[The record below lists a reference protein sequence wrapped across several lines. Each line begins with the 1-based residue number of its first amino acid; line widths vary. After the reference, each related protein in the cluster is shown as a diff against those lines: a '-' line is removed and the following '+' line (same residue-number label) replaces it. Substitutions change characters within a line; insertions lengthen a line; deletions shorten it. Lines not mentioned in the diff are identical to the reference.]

1 MERAKKIAAEAFE
14 SEQNDKPNAQGF
26 RPSDYMRARRPAL
39 FSDSK
44 IYRQPQLSRP
54 VFDHLLKTI
63 TSRKQEVDFEFFC
76 RRLAEKEICPRL
88 LPQTGPTGGGDSK
101 VDSETYPVSDEISMR
116 WYEGLAENGRAQE
129 RWAFAFSAKE
139 KWRSKV
145 QDDVRKIARTRRGYK
160 LIYFITNQA
169 VKDKVRAE
177 VEDSLHKKHRIRV
190 RILDRTWVMKCIFEN
205 DRMAIATESFH
216 INGYERTQKI
226 SGPRDTKRRQSLDQ
240 LEKEIED
247 PERYRGVEYQL
258 VEECLRAALLAR
270 GMELPRVEVE
280 GRFSRAEKIA
290 LKLGHRQQQLRVA
303 YARAWTAFWWFDDFE
318 ELTELYAK
326 VEEFAVGSDQSN
338 DLGLLA
344 NIWSLLASCVRIH
357 GVNPAVAHFDS
368 RTDTLRA
375 ELERLAADRQRLNNS
390 LWART
395 KLLLV
400 DLQRTIADQKDSS
413 ALLAELRSL
422 LSETEHLISYPIEV
436 VANIVE
442 ELGDAFGSS
451 PEYDD
456 LLETIADIMRHRTS
470 DGEAGR
476 MLLARAHQKLRNGK
490 KYDAI
495 RYYGRAQQM
504 LAKREYLLEL
514 IAALVGGSLAY
525 ESVGLLWAA
534 RANVLSAANQALSEY
549 YEHGEILPQVL
560 TCFRKLAW
568 VELQLGRAPH
578 VLQWMELT
586 AVLAQNIAITGKRK
600 EAFIDERL
608 SQDAILGI
616 LFLKAEPSALRSLQS
631 LPDVLGQLGLERSRM
646 ALLYALGYEDELR
659 TEESIPE
666 GESPRQVLEFFEKWA
681 TQPASSDLPT
691 ALELPSGGEVV
702 LHSSV
707 LGCDVKARAAN
718 NLHSISVAEH
728 VLSALE
734 ALLATSLK
742 GVFPHAQEFTIE
754 VSPSADVNGVP
765 EYRFEEGSFGQKVI
779 IKHAEGE
786 GAAALDVDTLQQLTL
801 GITVRMAFIDDFEK
815 YGERVFGRESG
826 FGRAVN
832 FTEPLV
838 PLTNI
843 LGRKPKLTLDEWK
856 TISTGRSFPL
866 RRETAWSDGLELM
879 ASARETTR
887 IYDDDKRGKGD
898 PPKDLLDFD
907 HKHTQQRVYSLI
919 NMPLWDKSGW
929 FGIAY
934 AHGQNLS
941 EPPVLAL
948 AFSKADTAR
957 EIFAGWRS
965 RLGEVDKNEELHI
978 SLVTGIDSK
987 HPSSYAVVVGSNPAL
1002 GIESRQTYVVTLFR
1016 IHRMDPPDS
1025 RNLDTFLRRFE
1036 TTGRYFLMPAYAATA
1051 EVPPKLL
1058 TDLWIGKQDLR
1069 VIPAW
1074 KIGKNDPDGAA
1085 LRPGDDPVIPADVR
1099 NAPVLELLAWKKSKI
1114 RPSELASNE

>member
-1 MERAKKIAAEAFE
+1 LERAKKIAAETFG
-14 SEQNDKPNAQGF
+14 SENDKPNAQGF

-44 IYRQPQLSRP
+44 IYRQPQLSPP
-54 VFDHLLKTI
+54 VFEHLLKTI
-63 TSRKQEVDFEFFC
+63 TSRKQEVDFEYFC
-76 RRLAEKEICPRL
+76 RRLAQKEICPRL

-145 QDDVRKIARTRRGYK
+145 LDDVRKIAGTRRGYK

-169 VKDKVRAE
+169 VRDKVRAE
-177 VEDSLHKKHRIRV
+177 VEDSLRKKYRIRV
-190 RILDRTWVMKCIFEN
+190 QILDRTWIMKSVFEN

-216 INGYERTQKI
+216 ISGYERMQKI
-226 SGPRDTKRRQSLDQ
+226 SGPRDTKRRRTLDQ

-247 PERYRGVEYQL
+247 AERYRGVEYQL

-318 ELTELYAK
+318 ELTSLYAK
-326 VEEFAVGSDQSN
+326 VEEFAVGSDQSD

-344 NIWSLLASCVRIH
+344 NIWSLLLSCVQIH
-357 GVNPAVAHFDS
+357 GVDPALAEFDS
-368 RTDTLRA
+368 RSHTLRA
-375 ELERLAADRQRLNNS
+375 ELERLATNRERLNNS

-395 KLLLV
+395 KLLLM
-400 DLQRTIADQKDSS
+400 DLQRTVAAQKDSS
-413 ALLAELRSL
+413 GLLAQLKTL
-422 LSETEHLISYPIEV
+422 LLETENLVSYPIEV
-436 VANIVE
+436 VANIIE

-456 LLETIADIMRHRTS
+456 LFETVATIMRHRTS

-476 MLLARAHQKLRNGK
+476 MLLTRGHQKLRNGK

-495 RYYGRAQQM
+495 RYYGRAQRM
-504 LAKREYLLEL
+504 LAKREYRLEL

-560 TCFRKLAW
+560 TCLRKLAW

-578 VLQWMELT
+578 VIQWMEVT
-586 AVLAQNIAITGKRK
+586 ALIAQQIAIAGKRK
-600 EAFIDERL
+600 EAFIEERQT
-608 SQDAILGI
+608 QDAVLGI
-616 LFLKAEPSALRSLQS
+616 LFLKANPAELSSLQS
-631 LPDVLGQLGLERSRM
+631 LPDVLGQLGLDRSRM

-659 TEESIPE
+659 SEESIPE

-691 ALELPSGGEVV
+691 APELPSGGEVV

-707 LGCDVKARAAN
+707 LGCDVRARAAN

-754 VSPSADVNGVP
+754 VSPSADVKGVP

-779 IKHAEGE
+779 VKHAEGE
-786 GAAALDVDTLQQLTL
+786 AAAALDVDTLQQLTL
-801 GITVRMAFIDDFEK
+801 GITVRMAFIDDLEK

-832 FTEPLV
+832 FTEPMV

-843 LGRKPKLTLDEWK
+843 LGRKPKLTVDEWK
-856 TISTGRSFPL
+856 TPSTGRSFPL
-866 RRETAWSDGLELM
+866 RRETAWSDGLDLV
-879 ASARETTR
+879 ASAGETTR
-887 IYDDDKRGKGD
+887 IYDDDTRGKGD
-898 PPKDLLDFD
+898 PPKDLLGFED
-907 HKHTQQRVYSLI
+907 HKHTQQRVSSLI

-934 AHGQNLS
+934 AHGRDLS

-1002 GIESRQTYVVTLFR
+1002 RNESRQTYVVTLFR

-1036 TTGRYFLMPAYAATA
+1036 TIGRYFLMPAYAA
-1051 EVPPKLL
+1051 PK
-1058 TDLWIGKQDLR
+1058 T
-1069 VIPAW
+1069 
-1074 KIGKNDPDGAA
+1074 PDGPLDRQAGPA
-1085 LRPGDDPVIPADVR
+1085 RDPRLENRKERPRQRCPATR
-1099 NAPVLELLAWKKSKI
+1099 RRSGNPGGCAERTGPRTTRMEEIQITSI
-1114 RPSELASNE
+1114 

>member
-1 MERAKKIAAEAFE
+1 LERAKKAATEAFA

-54 VFDHLLKTI
+54 VFEHLLKTI
-63 TSRKQEVDFEFFC
+63 TSRKQEVDFEYFC
-76 RRLAEKEICPRL
+76 RRLSEKELCPRL

-116 WYEGLAENGRAQE
+116 WYEGLAANGRAQE

-145 QDDVRKIARTRRGYK
+145 QDDVRKIAGTRRGYK

-169 VKDKVRAE
+169 VRDKVRAE
-177 VEDSLHKKHRIRV
+177 VEDSLYKKYRIRV
-190 RILDRTWVMKCIFEN
+190 RILDRTWIMKCVFEN
-205 DRMAIATESFH
+205 DRMPIAIESFH
-216 INGYERTQKI
+216 LSGYERTQKI
-226 SGPRDTKRRQSLDQ
+226 SGPRDTKRRRFLDQ

-318 ELTELYAK
+318 DLTELYAK
-326 VEEFAVGSDQSN
+326 VEEFAVGSDQSD

-357 GVNPAVAHFDS
+357 GVDPAVAEFDS
-368 RTDTLRA
+368 RTATLRA
-375 ELERLAADRQRLNNS
+375 ELGRLAADRERVNNS

-400 DLQRTIADQKDSS
+400 DLQSTVADQKDSS
-413 ALLAELRSL
+413 GLLAELKSVVL
-422 LSETEHLISYPIEV
+422 EAENLVSYPIET

-451 PEYDD
+451 LEYDD
-456 LLETIADIMRHRTS
+456 LFETIATIMRRRTS

-476 MLLARAHQKLRNGK
+476 MLLARGHQKLRNGK

-495 RYYGRAQQM
+495 RYYGRAQQI
-504 LAKREYLLEL
+504 LAKREYRLEL

-549 YEHGEILPQVL
+549 YEHGEILPPVL
-560 TCFRKLAW
+560 TCLRKLAW
-568 VELQLGRAPH
+568 VELQLGRVPH
-578 VLQWMELT
+578 VLQWMEL
-586 AVLAQNIAITGKRK
+586 ADLIAQHIAIVGKRK
-600 EAFIDERL
+600 EAYVEERL
-608 SQDAILGI
+608 TQDAILGI
-616 LFLKAEPSALRSLQS
+616 LFLKADLAMLRSLEH
-631 LPDVLGQLGLERSRM
+631 LPDVLGQLGLDRSRM

-659 TEESIPE
+659 AEGYIPE
-666 GESPRQVLEFFEKWA
+666 GERAEQVLEFFEKWV

-691 ALELPSGGEVV
+691 APDPSSGAQII
-702 LHSSV
+702 LRSSV
-707 LGCDVKARAAN
+707 LGCDLRALSVN
-718 NLHSISVAEH
+718 NLPSISLAEH

-742 GVFPHAQEFTIE
+742 GVFPHTQEFTVE
-754 VSPSADVNGVP
+754 VAPSADVKGAP
-765 EYRFEEGSFGQKVI
+765 KYQFEEGSFGQKVI

-786 GAAALDVDTLQQLTL
+786 GAGTLDAETLQELTL
-801 GITVRMAFIDDFEK
+801 GITVRIAFIDNLEK
-815 YGERVFGRESG
+815 YGERVFGHESG
-826 FGRAVN
+826 FGRAIN

-843 LGRKPKLTLDEWK
+843 LGRTPKVSAADWK
-856 TISTGRSFPL
+856 TPPSGRSFPL
-866 RRETAWSDGLELM
+866 RRTNVWSDGLDLVATSEET
-879 ASARETTR
+879 ARM
-887 IYDDDKRGKGD
+887 YDDDTRGHGD
-898 PPKDLLDFD
+898 PPKHLLDFED
-907 HKHTQQRVYSLI
+907 HKHTQQRVSSLI
-919 NMPLWDKSGW
+919 NIPLWDKAGW
-929 FGIAY
+929 RGMVY
-934 AHGQNLS
+934 AHGLDLS
-941 EPPVLAL
+941 EPPIMAL
-948 AFSKADTAR
+948 AFSDADIAR
-957 EIFAGWRS
+957 SIFVGLRS
-965 RLGEVDKNEELHI
+965 RLGEVDKNEDLHI
-978 SLVTGIDSK
+978 SLVTGIDRK
-987 HPSSYAVVVGSNPAL
+987 HPYSYAAVIGSNPAFPPEPL
-1002 GIESRQTYVVTLFR
+1002 QNFVVMLSR
-1016 IHRMDPPDS
+1016 IHRMDPSDS
-1025 RNLDTFLRRFE
+1025 KNLDMFLRRFE
-1036 TTGRYFLMPAYAATA
+1036 RIGRYFLMPAHAPASETQ
-1051 EVPPKLL
+1051 PKLL
-1058 TDLWIGKQDLR
+1058 TDLWIGKGTLR

-1074 KIGKNDPDGAA
+1074 KIGRNDPDGAA
-1085 LRPGDDPVIPADVR
+1085 LRPGDDPVIPADVQ
-1099 NAPVLELLAWKKSKI
+1099 NAPVLELLEWQKSKAGCATS
-1114 RPSELASNE
+1114 RF